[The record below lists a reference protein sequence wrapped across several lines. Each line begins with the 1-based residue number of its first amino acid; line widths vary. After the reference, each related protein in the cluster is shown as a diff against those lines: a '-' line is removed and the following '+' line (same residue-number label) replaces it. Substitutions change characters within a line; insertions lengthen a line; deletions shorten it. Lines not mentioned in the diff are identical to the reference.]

1 MSLSENKLQKFRTT
15 IDMIDQKLVRTINR
29 RGQMAVEYSKWEK
42 SNAGYLGCED
52 TAKLIHATLEK
63 NTGPIPNTALKG
75 VYREIYNGAYFLGR
89 STRVGYLSLIHI

>member
-1 MSLSENKLQKFRTT
+1 MSLSEIKLQEFRTT

-42 SNAGYLGCED
+42 SNAAGYLGCED

-63 NTGPIPNTALKG
+63 NTCLLYTSPSPRDL
-75 VYREIYNGAYFLGR
+75 
-89 STRVGYLSLIHI
+89 STSRMPSSA